1 MKIKLYPIIVFLL
14 FSILGTSEFHA
25 QIYHEIG
32 IMAGPVSFRGDYGL
46 RGDSEVLKNNMGFG
60 FGINHYMNF
69 AYSDF
74 ISQYPRQHFKVR
86 SSLIYHTTTLNHF
99 GAVADKDNLGGLQL
113 RSMTGQAN
121 VLEIGSG
128 IEYYLMRI
136 RDYER
141 SPGVFTP
148 YGWGRI

>member
-1 MKIKLYPIIVFLL
+1 MKIKLYPMIVFLL
-14 FSILGTSEFHA
+14 FSILGTFKFHA
-25 QIYHEIG
+25 QVYHEIG
-32 IMAGPVSFRGDYGL
+32 IMAGPVSLRSDYGV
-46 RGDSEVLKNNMGFG
+46 RGDSEALKNNIGFG

-69 AYSDF
+69 AYTDF

-86 SSLIYHTTTLNHF
+86 SSLIYHTTHLNHF
-99 GAVADKDNLGGLQL
+99 GAIADKDNLEGLQL

-141 SPGVFTP
+141 SPRVFTP
-148 YGWGRI
+148 YGG